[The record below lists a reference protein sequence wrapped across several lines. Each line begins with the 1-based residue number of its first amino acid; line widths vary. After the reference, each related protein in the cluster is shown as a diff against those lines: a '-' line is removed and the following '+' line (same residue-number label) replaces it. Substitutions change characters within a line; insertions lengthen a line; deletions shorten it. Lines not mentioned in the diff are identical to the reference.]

1 MLSRQRRLGAGGC
14 FGFAALCCLLPT
26 FAVSR
31 RDGLNPVPKIPWN
44 DVTVWNI
51 EKWPTATFCEKTTK
65 ASDRKQSDGR
75 N

>member
-14 FGFAALCCLLPT
+14 FGFAALCWGLPT

-44 DVTVWNI
+44 DVTVLNI
-51 EKWPTATFCEKTTK
+51 DKWPTATFCEKTTK

>member
-14 FGFAALCCLLPT
+14 FGFAALCCGLLP

-51 EKWPTATFCEKTTK
+51 EKWPAATFC
-65 ASDRKQSDGR
+65 
-75 N
+75 